1 MSSSVFWSKLEKQNP
16 KAYRHVL
23 IVENEPL
30 MRDLLARSVESSGF
44 VVTTAA
50 NAADAKRALKS
61 IDPDAMVVDIEL
73 GPGPNGFELVESLA
87 QQTPAMGV
95 VFLTNLP
102 DPRFGATDDGVVKSN
117 QAYLRKGAI
126 QTGDELVSAI
136 EAVLKDELTDA
147 YRHDLAS
154 NRPLASLSRRQ
165 IETLALVS
173 QGKTNSQIAEMRGT
187 TVRAVEGM
195 LSRIFDLMAIDPKST
210 NPRVEAST
218 QYLRAKGME

>member
-1 MSSSVFWSKLEKQNP
+1 MEQKNP

-30 MRDLLARSVESSGF
+30 MRDLLAHSVESAGF

-61 IDPDAMVVDIEL
+61 VDPDAMVVDIEL

-87 QQTPAMGV
+87 PQTPAIGV

-102 DPRFGATDDGVVKSN
+102 DPRFGAKDDGAIKSN

-126 QTGDELVSAI
+126 QTGQELVSAI
-136 EAVLKDELTDA
+136 EAVLKDELTDD

-154 NRPLASLSRRQ
+154 NRPLATLSRRQ

-173 QGKTNSQIAEMRGT
+173 EGKTNSQIAALRGT

-195 LSRIFDLMAIDPKST
+195 LSRIFDLMSIDPKSS
-210 NPRVEAST
+210 NPRVEAT
-218 QYLRAKGME
+218 AQYLRAKGME

>member
-1 MSSSVFWSKLEKQNP
+1 MFAVFIWSKLEIKGP
-16 KAYRHVL
+16 KTYRHVL

-30 MRDLLARSVESSGF
+30 MRDLLARSVEASGF

-61 IDPDAMVVDIEL
+61 VDPDAMVVDIEL
-73 GPGPNGFELVESLA
+73 GPGPNGFELVESLSA
-87 QQTPAMGV
+87 QTPAIGV

-102 DPRFGATDDGVVKSN
+102 DPRFGAKDDGVVKSN

-126 QTGDELVSAI
+126 QTGDELVAAI
-136 EAVLKDELTDA
+136 EAVLKDELTDD

-154 NRPLASLSRRQ
+154 NRPLANLSRRQ
-165 IETLALVS
+165 IETLAMMS
-173 QGKTNSQIAEMRGT
+173 EGKTNSQIAGMRGT

-195 LSRIFDLMAIDPKST
+195 LSRIFELMSIDPKES
-210 NPRVEAST
+210 NPRVEAT
-218 QYLRAKGME
+218 AQYLRAKGME